1 VAAQHLDQGTLQELK
16 VIMGGDFNKLLK
28 TFASDSASRVA
39 AIRQAAAATDSDAL
53 RRAAHSFK
61 GSSGN
66 MGALRLAELCR
77 QIEELAR
84 DGAAARCP
92 PLVDKLVEEYAY
104 VQAELDALR

>member
-1 VAAQHLDQGTLQELK
+1 MASQHLDQGTLQELK

-28 TFASDSASRVA
+28 TFASDSTMRVA
-39 AIRQAAAATDSDAL
+39 AIQQAAAAVDNDAL

-66 MGALRLAELCR
+66 MGALRLADLCR

-84 DGAAARCP
+84 DGAAARCI
-92 PLVDKLVEEYAY
+92 PLVTELVAEYAH
-104 VQAELDALR
+104 VQAELNAVQ